1 MKYSI
6 DTSALLDAWVRGF
19 PPDVMPGLWKQ
30 LEELIDNGQLI
41 ATEEVLYELKKK
53 EDDVYKWAKSHEKM
67 FVPTDEQIQIAV
79 TEILRDHKKLIDT
92 RKNRSGAD
100 PFVIALAKVEDCAVI
115 TGEKPTSRQE
125 RPHIPDVCR
134 DIGIPCID
142 ILQLCRERK
151 WVFW

>member
-6 DTSALLDAWVRGF
+6 DTSAILDAWVRGF

-41 ATEEVLYELKKK
+41 ATEEVLYELEKK
-53 EDDVYKWAKSHEKM
+53 EDDAYEWAKNHENV
-67 FVPTDEQIQIAV
+67 FILTDERIQLAV
-79 TEILRDHKKLIDT
+79 IEILRDHKKLIDT

-100 PFVIALAKVEDCAVI
+100 PFVIALAKVEGCNVI
-115 TGEKPTSRQE
+115 TGEKPTNRRE

-134 DIGIPCID
+134 DLGIPCIN
-142 ILQLCRERK
+142 ILQLCRVQK
-151 WVFW
+151 WVFR